1 MLKNMSQYPYV
12 TTHFTVK
19 LGLETHLQAL
29 EIQNKGNGGAWCNEE
44 LLPLN
49 CFEGYRYPNQAV
61 VMRNAIS
68 EFVNREEGK
77 VSW

>member
-1 MLKNMSQYPYV
+1 MV
-12 TTHFTVK
+12 
-19 LGLETHLQAL
+19 
-29 EIQNKGNGGAWCNEE
+29 GAWCNEE

-77 VSW
+77 VSWQEQYVTRTKYC